1 MRATIRLSDISVEV
15 VRKDIR
21 NLHLSVHPPT
31 GRVTISAPAHLGA
44 EAIRAFAI
52 TRLGWIRRH
61 QRKLTGQ
68 ERETKREYLDRESH
82 YVWGRRYLLEM
93 SVKDAPPDVLL
104 KARKIIMQVRPKTE
118 AARRHVLLEA
128 WYRAQI
134 RDEVPDLITKWEKRL
149 GVKVAK
155 VHVQRM
161 RTRWG
166 SCNAAHRAIRL
177 NTDLARKPRQCL
189 EYIIVHEMMHLL
201 VRSHGEEFR
210 GLMDQHL
217 PKWRHLRDV
226 LNSEP
231 LAHTE
236 WMY

>member
-1 MRATIRLSDISVEV
+1 MRATIRLGDIAVDV

-31 GRVTISAPAHLGA
+31 GRVTISAPTHLGA

-61 QRKLTGQ
+61 QGKLTAQ
-68 ERETKREYLDRESH
+68 HRETKREYLDRESH

-93 SVKDAPPDVLL
+93 SIEDAPPEVLV
-104 KARKIIMQVRPKTE
+104 KARKIVMQVRPGT
-118 AARRHVLLEA
+118 ATARRHALLEG

-134 RDEVPDLITKWEKRL
+134 RDEVPDLVAKWERRL
-149 GVKVAK
+149 GVRVAK
-155 VHVQRM
+155 IHVQRM

-166 SCNAAHRAIRL
+166 SCNAPDRAIRL

-189 EYIIVHEMMHLL
+189 EYIVVHEMMHLL
-201 VRSHGEEFR
+201 VRNHGEAFR
-210 GLMDQHL
+210 KLMDRHL
-217 PKWRHLRDV
+217 PQWRHLRDV

-236 WMY
+236 WTY